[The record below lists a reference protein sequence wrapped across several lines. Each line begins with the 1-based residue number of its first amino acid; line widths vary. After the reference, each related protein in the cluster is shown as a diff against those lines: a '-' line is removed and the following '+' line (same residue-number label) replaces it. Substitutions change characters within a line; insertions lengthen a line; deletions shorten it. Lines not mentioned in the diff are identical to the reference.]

1 MTSSTYGDLGEGPQP
16 LGTPDRVLA
25 IGAHP
30 DDIEFAAA
38 ATIARWTEQGSH
50 VVMAVVTDGSKGS
63 WDAEQDPQALA
74 EERRR
79 EQADAAAR
87 LGAAE
92 VVHLGY
98 VDGELE
104 YSMELRSRIARL
116 IREHRPDVV
125 LSHDPWQR
133 YQMHPDHRATGM
145 AAVDGVVAA
154 RDPLFFPEHG
164 LPHHRPATLLLWSA
178 DAPDHVERA
187 TPEAMQAKV
196 EALLCHR
203 SQARTTMGSAHEGE
217 AERDAFVGRVTAKA
231 RRAGEPFGA
240 EAAEVFKRLA
250 P

>member
-1 MTSSTYGDLGEGPQP
+1 VTSSVHGGLGEGPEP

-30 DDIEFAAA
+30 DDIEFGSG
-38 ATIARWTEQGSH
+38 ATLARWAEQGAH
-50 VVMAVVTDGSKGS
+50 IVMAVVTDGSKGS
-63 WDAEQDPQALA
+63 WDADQDPAELA
-74 EERRR
+74 EIRRS
-79 EQADAAAR
+79 EQAEAATR

-104 YSMELRSRIARL
+104 NSMELRSRLARL

-133 YQMHPDHRATGM
+133 YQMHPDHRATGFG
-145 AAVDGVVAA
+145 AVDGVVAA
-154 RDPLFFPEHG
+154 RDPLFFSEHG
-164 LPHHRPATLLLWSA
+164 LGHHRPSTLLLWSA

-187 TPEAMQAKV
+187 GEDAMRAKV

-203 SQARTTMGSAHEGE
+203 SQARTTMGGAHEGE
-217 AERDAFVGRVTAKA
+217 AERAAFVSRVVA
-231 RRAGEPFGA
+231 RARHAGEQFGA
-240 EAAEVFKRLA
+240 DSAEVFKRLT